1 MKNKNRFKL
10 FILILLIPLFIS
22 GCFKRDELEDIE
34 ILTTIYPLEYITNR
48 LYGEHALV
56 NSIYPDDTN
65 PEEYTFSEKQ
75 MNDFSKKELF
85 VYNGLS
91 DDKDIAI
98 SFLDRNKNMLIIDSA
113 FGMELTYGVEELWL
127 NPSHLL
133 MMTQNIRN
141 GLKEYISNSYL
152 KKEIDKQYE
161 TLKVDLSELDAEIKL
176 TAENATNKTLVVS
189 NNVLKYLE
197 NYGFNI
203 ISLDES
209 SGVPNERTINDVKT
223 LIQND
228 QVKHIFI
235 LENDEI
241 NNTIQ
246 QIIDSTS
253 VETQVFR
260 KVDNITDQERDNKED
275 YLSIMNQNIDAI
287 KAELY

>member
-1 MKNKNRFKL
+1 M
-10 FILILLIPLFIS
+10 
-22 GCFKRDELEDIE
+22 
-34 ILTTIYPLEYITNR
+34 
-48 LYGEHALV
+48 
-56 NSIYPDDTN
+56 
-65 PEEYTFSEKQ
+65 
-75 MNDFSKKELF
+75 
-85 VYNGLS
+85 
-91 DDKDIAI
+91 
-98 SFLDRNKNMLIIDSA
+98 
-113 FGMELTYGVEELWL
+113 
-127 NPSHLL
+127 
-133 MMTQNIRN
+133 
-141 GLKEYISNSYL
+141 
-152 KKEIDKQYE
+152 
-161 TLKVDLSELDAEIKL
+161 DAEIKL

-197 NYGFNI
+197 KYGFNI

-246 QIIDSTS
+246 QIIDSTG
-253 VETQVFR
+253 VETKVFR

>member
-1 MKNKNRFKL
+1 M
-10 FILILLIPLFIS
+10 
-22 GCFKRDELEDIE
+22 
-34 ILTTIYPLEYITNR
+34 
-48 LYGEHALV
+48 
-56 NSIYPDDTN
+56 
-65 PEEYTFSEKQ
+65 
-75 MNDFSKKELF
+75 
-85 VYNGLS
+85 
-91 DDKDIAI
+91 
-98 SFLDRNKNMLIIDSA
+98 
-113 FGMELTYGVEELWL
+113 
-127 NPSHLL
+127 
-133 MMTQNIRN
+133 
-141 GLKEYISNSYL
+141 
-152 KKEIDKQYE
+152 
-161 TLKVDLSELDAEIKL
+161 DAEIKL

-197 NYGFNI
+197 KYGFNI

-209 SGVPNERTINDVKT
+209 SGIPNERTINDVKT

-246 QIIDSTS
+246 QIIDSTG